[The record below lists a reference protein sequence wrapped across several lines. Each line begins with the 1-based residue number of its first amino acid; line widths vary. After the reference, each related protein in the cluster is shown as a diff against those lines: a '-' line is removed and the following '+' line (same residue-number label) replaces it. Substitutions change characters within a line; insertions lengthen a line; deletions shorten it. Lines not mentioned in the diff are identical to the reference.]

1 VSFGGVPAQRHGAAV
16 AVVALVDQPGLAQHA
31 EVVGAGGLADRKV
44 EGAAWA
50 FVRCGRGREELLLS
64 FVEPTRREPGS
75 LQYQVHRDIADPTS
89 LVFYEL
95 WRSAE
100 DLRRHLAVPE
110 LARFGE
116 ARMDYLR
123 EDLEI
128 HWLSPLS
135 VNALNG

>member
-1 VSFGGVPAQRHGAAV
+1 MEIIIPDTSPGPIGLYGFAQPRPERAAE
-16 AVVALVDQPGLAQHA
+16 LEQ
-31 EVVGAGGLADRKV
+31 
-44 EGAAWA
+44 
-50 FVRCGRGREELLLS
+50 LLLS

-75 LQYQVHRDIADPTS
+75 LHYQLHRDIADPTR

-100 DLRRHLAVPE
+100 DLRRHFTVPE

-116 ARMDYLR
+116 TRMDYLR

-135 VNALNG
+135 VDTRNT

>member
-1 VSFGGVPAQRHGAAV
+1 MNIVIPEAPGPVGLYGFARPRPERAAE
-16 AVVALVDQPGLAQHA
+16 L
-31 EVVGAGGLADRKV
+31 EK
-44 EGAAWA
+44 
-50 FVRCGRGREELLLS
+50 LLLS

-75 LQYQVHRDIADPTS
+75 LQYQVHRDAADPTT

-95 WRSAE
+95 WRSAD

-116 ARMDYLR
+116 TRMDYLR

-128 HWLSPLS
+128 HWLAPLS
-135 VNALNG
+135 ADEAAPRPS